1 LGGKSLNLP
10 QHFTIFKRYLDE
22 SDKNKTW
29 RRRKKMTL
37 TIFFF
42 TISIKKREISL
53 DEAIHGE
60 VVERRMQES
69 AVRNFQMMG
78 RY

>member
-1 LGGKSLNLP
+1 
-10 QHFTIFKRYLDE
+10 
-22 SDKNKTW
+22 
-29 RRRKKMTL
+29 MTL

-53 DEAIHGE
+53 DEAIHRE
-60 VVERRMQES
+60 VVERRMEES
-69 AVRNFQMMG
+69 VDRNYQLMG

>member
-1 LGGKSLNLP
+1 MKG
-10 QHFTIFKRYLDE
+10 I
-22 SDKNKTW
+22 KNKTW

-42 TISIKKREISL
+42 TISIKKREIPL
-53 DEAIHGE
+53 DDAIHRE